1 MAREHA
7 IIFEHDLR
15 IPTDAFTQ
23 EGFSDWMRSEEFPET
38 GRIDFL
44 AGDVEVEMSPEDLYT
59 HGVVK
64 TAVVLTLGDQIVSTE
79 LGDVFTDSTRVTS
92 RFAQLSAEPDVVGVF
107 RETLE
112 SGRVRLVPSL
122 SREAD
127 RYLAIEGA
135 PDLVVEVVSDSSEKK
150 DTERLPPLYAR
161 AGIPEMWL
169 ADARGLEIRFTILT
183 LVGNR
188 DAGSYRAV
196 PADADGWTASPR
208 LGRSFRL
215 IRRRLDPLPWRYVLE
230 HKP

>member
-7 IIFEHDLR
+7 VIFEHELR

-23 EGFSDWMRSEEFPET
+23 TGFADWVASESFPET

-64 TAVVLTLGDQIVSTE
+64 TAIVLTLGDLIVRTD

-112 SGRVRLVPSL
+112 SGRVRLIPSL

-135 PDLVVEVVSDSSEKK
+135 PDLVVEVVSDGSQKK
-150 DTERLPPLYAR
+150 DTERLPRLYAL

-169 ADARGLEIRFTILT
+169 ADARGLEIRFTIFT
-183 LVGNR
+183 LDGN
-188 DAGSYRAV
+188 SYRAV
-196 PADADGWTASPR
+196 PPDADGWTASPR

>member
-1 MAREHA
+1 MSREHA
-7 IIFEHDLR
+7 VIFEHELR
-15 IPTDAFTQ
+15 VPTDALTHK
-23 EGFSDWMRSEEFPET
+23 GFEDWVRSEDFPEN

-44 AGDVEVEMSPEDLYT
+44 AGDVEVAMSPEDLYT

-64 TAVVLTLGDQIVSTE
+64 TAVVLTLGDLIVRTD
-79 LGDVFTDSTRVTS
+79 LGDVFTDSTRVAS
-92 RFAQLSAEPDVVGVF
+92 RFAQLSAEPDVVVVF
-107 RETLE
+107 RETLASE
-112 SGRVRLVPSL
+112 RVRLVPTL

-127 RYLAIEGA
+127 RYVAIEGA

-183 LVGNR
+183 LDG
-188 DAGSYRAV
+188 GSYRAV
-196 PADADGWTASPR
+196 PPAVDGWTASPL
-208 LGRSFRL
+208 LGLSFRL

>member
-7 IIFEHDLR
+7 VIFEHELR

-23 EGFSDWMRSEEFPET
+23 EGFADWVASESFPES

-59 HGVVK
+59 HGAVK
-64 TAVVLTLGDQIVSTE
+64 TAVVLTLGDLIVRTD
-79 LGDVFTDSTRVTS
+79 LGDVFTDSTRVLS
-92 RFAQLSAEPDVVGVF
+92 RFAQLSVEPDVVAVF
-107 RETLE
+107 RETLDN
-112 SGRVRLVPSL
+112 GRIRLVSAL

-127 RYLAIEGA
+127 RYIAIEGA
-135 PDLVVEVVSDSSEKK
+135 PDLVVEVVSDGSQKK
-150 DTERLPPLYAR
+150 DTERLPRLYAL

-169 ADARGLEIRFTILT
+169 ADARGLEIRFTIFT
-183 LVGNR
+183 LDG
-188 DAGSYRAV
+188 GSYRAV
-196 PADADGWTASPR
+196 SPDDDGWTASPR

-230 HKP
+230 HNP

>member
-7 IIFEHDLR
+7 VIFEQELR
-15 IPTDAFTQ
+15 ISTDAFTQ
-23 EGFSDWMRSEEFPET
+23 DGFADWMASERFPET

-64 TAVVLTLGDQIVSTE
+64 TAVVLTLGDLIVRND

-92 RFAQLSAEPDVVGVF
+92 RFAQLSAEPDVVVVF

-112 SGRVRLVPSL
+112 NGRVRLAPSL
-122 SREAD
+122 SKEAD
-127 RYLAIEGA
+127 RDIAIEGA
-135 PDLVVEVVSDSSEKK
+135 PDLVVEVVSDGSQKK

-169 ADARGLEIRFTILT
+169 ADARGMEIRFTIFT
-183 LVGNR
+183 LDG
-188 DAGSYRAV
+188 GSYRAV
-196 PADADGWTASPR
+196 PPDADGWTASPR

-230 HKP
+230 HKA

>member
-7 IIFEHDLR
+7 VIFEHELR
-15 IPTDAFTQ
+15 IPTDAFTR
-23 EGFSDWMRSEEFPET
+23 EGFEDWVASGSFPET

-64 TAVVLTLGDQIVSTE
+64 TAVVLTLGDLIVRTD
-79 LGDVFTDSTRVTS
+79 LGDVFTDRTRVTS
-92 RFAQLSAEPDVVGVF
+92 RFAQLSAEPDAVVVF
-107 RETLE
+107 RETLQ
-112 SGRVRLVPSL
+112 SGRVRLVPSV

-135 PDLVVEVVSDSSEKK
+135 PALVVEIVSDGSEKK

-169 ADARGLEIRFTILT
+169 ADARGVEIRFTIFT
-183 LVGNR
+183 LDG
-188 DAGSYRAV
+188 GSYQAV
-196 PADADGWTASPR
+196 PPDADGWTVSPR
-208 LGRSFRL
+208 LSCSFRL
-215 IRRRLDPLPWRYVLE
+215 VRRRLDPLPWRYVLE
-230 HKP
+230 HKS

>member
-7 IIFEHDLR
+7 IIFEQDLR
-15 IPTDAFTQ
+15 IPADAFTE
-23 EGFSDWMRSEEFPET
+23 EGFAEWVRSEEFPET

-64 TAVVLTLGDQIVSTE
+64 TAAVLTLGDLVVRTD
-79 LGDVFTDSTRVTS
+79 LGDVFADRTRVTS
-92 RFAQLSAEPDVVGVF
+92 RFAQLSAEPDVVVVF

-112 SGRVRLVPSL
+112 VGRVRLVPSL
-122 SREAD
+122 SKEAD

-135 PDLVVEVVSDSSEKK
+135 PDLVVEVVSDGSEKK
-150 DTERLPPLYAR
+150 DTERLPRLYAL

-169 ADARGLEIRFTILT
+169 ADARGLEIRFTIFT
-183 LVGNR
+183 LDG
-188 DAGSYRAV
+188 GSYRAI
-196 PADADGWTASPR
+196 PPDAEGWTASPR

-215 IRRRLDPLPWRYVLE
+215 IRRRFDPLPWRYVLE

>member
-7 IIFEHDLR
+7 VIFEQELR

-23 EGFSDWMRSEEFPET
+23 EGFADWVGSESFPET

-64 TAVVLTLGDQIVSTE
+64 TAVVLTLGDLIVRTDR
-79 LGDVFTDSTRVTS
+79 GDVFTDSTRVTS
-92 RFAQLSAEPDVVGVF
+92 RFAQLSAEPDVVVVF

-112 SGRVRLVPSL
+112 SGRVRLVPSQ

-135 PDLVVEVVSDSSEKK
+135 PDLVVEVVSDGSQKK

-169 ADARGLEIRFTILT
+169 ADARGMEIRFTIFSLD
-183 LVGNR
+183 G
-188 DAGSYRAV
+188 GSYRAV
-196 PADADGWTASPR
+196 PPDTDGWTASPR

-230 HKP
+230 HQP

>member
-7 IIFEHDLR
+7 VIFEHELR
-15 IPTDAFTQ
+15 IPTDAFTP
-23 EGFSDWMRSEEFPET
+23 EGFADWAASESFPET

-64 TAVVLTLGDQIVSTE
+64 TAIVLTLGDLIVRTD

-92 RFAQLSAEPDVVGVF
+92 RFAQLSAEPDAVVVF
-107 RETLE
+107 RETLA

-135 PDLVVEVVSDSSEKK
+135 PDLVVEVVSDGSQKK
-150 DTERLPPLYAR
+150 DTERLPRLYAL

-169 ADARGLEIRFTILT
+169 ADARGMEIRFTILT
-183 LVGNR
+183 LEG
-188 DAGSYRAV
+188 GSYRAV

-208 LGRSFRL
+208 LERSFRL

-230 HKP
+230 HRP